1 MLDRIKVLGTIM
13 AAGLVVGACG
23 GTTTTPAT
31 AAPATQAPTA
41 APTPKGQ
48 LPKPELTKIRI
59 GLSTPSEPV
68 QFAEKLADMLGIY
81 QKNGITTVE
90 ITGFEGDG
98 KALQA
103 LVAGQL
109 DMMVGGSSSTINTV
123 ITDTP
128 MKIVSMNGLLL
139 ADGLWCGPKIK
150 TPADVKGKSVAIS
163 TFGGTSHGAAILGLQ
178 GIGLTPK
185 DATITQVGGES
196 SRIAALKGGSVG
208 CAVVDMAKE
217 AEMKA
222 ADMNLL
228 VDLAKAKLQWGR
240 SGLQARTDFL
250 QKNPN
255 TVLVVV
261 ASVLEAQNVMWT
273 DPKTAGAKWAEF
285 ARIAPDKAQK
295 AVDEFIKV
303 GARSMFFT
311 ADAFKAPQETLAA
324 VNPAIANVD
333 VTKAFDLS
341 FLNKLKE
348 IGYYEKLGIP
358 LN

>member
-1 MLDRIKVLGTIM
+1 MLNIKVLGTIM

-23 GTTTTPAT
+23 GATTTPAT
-31 AAPATQAPTA
+31 AAPATQAAPTA
-41 APTPKGQ
+41 APTPAGQ

-68 QFAEKLADMLGIY
+68 QFAEKLAEMLGIY

-128 MKIVSMNGLLL
+128 LKIVSMNGLILN
-139 ADGLWCGPKIK
+139 DGLWCGPNIK
-150 TPADVKGKSVAIS
+150 TPADVKGKPVAIS
-163 TFGGTSHGAAILGLQ
+163 TFGGTSHGAALLGLQ

-185 DATITQVGGES
+185 DATITPTGGES
-196 SRIAALKGGSVG
+196 VRIAALKGGSVG
-208 CAVVDMAKE
+208 CAVVDMVKE

-222 ADMNLL
+222 LGMNLL
-228 VDLAKAKLQWGR
+228 VDLAKAKLPWGR

-261 ASVLEAQNVMWT
+261 ASVLEAQNSMWA
-273 DPKTAGAKWAEF
+273 DPKTAAAKWAEF
-285 ARIAPDKAQK
+285 ARVSPEKATQ
-295 AVDEFIKV
+295 AIEDFTKV
-303 GARSMFFT
+303 GARSMLFT
-311 ADAFKAPQETLAA
+311 EEAFKAPKETLAA
-324 VNPAIANVD
+324 VNPAIASVD

-348 IGYYEKLGIP
+348 IGYYQKLGIP